1 MWIEIF
7 KTGLHTDSNG
17 QTQEFT
23 AEDLDKIVQT
33 YNTQIKEDASNAA
46 PVVKGHPESNAPSYG
61 WVAQLARRGTTLL
74 ANLKDLSQDLVE
86 DIRQKRFQK
95 VSISL
100 YPNLMLRHIG
110 MLGAATPAVKGLKPI
125 EFTDDFSEFPD
136 ENEIDN
142 ISEFQSELQTL
153 KNENSILKT
162 KLIEYEEQIAT
173 ANFKEFSEK
182 IFQKGKLPSNLK
194 PQLIDL
200 LSAIHYIDN
209 QGNLTK
215 KLIDF
220 IEKIT
225 TIAPLGEFARRDNA
239 VAYNFQEKFGGKM
252 INPERKEMDEEI
264 QKLISTNPNLSYE
277 EAFNYIINN

>member
-46 PVVKGHPESNAPSYG
+46 PVVKGHPESNTPSYG